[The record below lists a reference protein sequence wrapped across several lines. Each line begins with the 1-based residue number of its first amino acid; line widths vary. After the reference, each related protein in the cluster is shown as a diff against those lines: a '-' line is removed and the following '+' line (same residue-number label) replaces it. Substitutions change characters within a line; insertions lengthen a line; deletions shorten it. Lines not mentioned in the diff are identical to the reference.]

1 MTNLHLFSLQSITE
15 MFLFALSVQVLLAY
29 FIQKVDG
36 CKKKLYSCSLPNVQ
50 NLFHLHHIMIDS
62 STSTLNMLLENCN
75 SFS

>member
-36 CKKKLYSCSLPNVQ
+36 CKKTIQ
-50 NLFHLHHIMIDS
+50 LFPS
-62 STSTLNMLLENCN
+62 
-75 SFS
+75 